1 MSSLRHWEDCANAAK
16 QGKDAWRVRKNGRL
30 MPPAGERKG
39 LKWLSVGEG
48 EIAPTCVSVAK
59 GATPGLE
66 LLEGVCEE
74 GVEMRLLMSE

>member
-1 MSSLRHWEDCANAAK
+1 
-16 QGKDAWRVRKNGRL
+16 

-39 LKWLSVGEG
+39 LKWLSVGDG

-59 GATPGLE
+59 GATTGLE